1 MHLGKVTFHA
11 AVVST
16 CLFALGLSVQA
27 ADPSTKSP
35 AVEIAGAKH
44 VTTIEGISEYRLEN
58 GLQILLVPDSSK
70 PTVTVNMTVLVGSR
84 QEGYGEAG
92 MAHLLEH
99 MLFKGTPNFSGP
111 KEIPNALHKRGAD
124 YNASTDV
131 DRTNYHET
139 LPATDA
145 NLEFA
150 IRLEA
155 DRLINSYVHAA
166 DLKSEMTVVR
176 SEFESG
182 ENSPENILMQRM
194 MSAAY
199 DWHNYGKSTIGNKS
213 DIERVPIEKLQAFYH
228 RHYQPENTVLIVA
241 GKFQPATALGDIV
254 KYFGPIPRSELKPE
268 NTYTEEPPQD
278 GQRIVRLKR
287 VGKVAVVGATYHIP
301 AGGQSEFAATEV
313 LEGVLTDDPAGR
325 LYKSLVET
333 KEAAAVAGITFAMH
347 DPGVV
352 MFIAD
357 VVPGKNPEEVLK
369 KMEATIA
376 DVAKNGVTQTE
387 VDRIRQQLLKQ
398 REMAAANS
406 TRLGLGLT
414 EWAAQ
419 GDWRL
424 YFLHRDRLEKLTAAE
439 VSKAAAKYLKPDNST
454 VGLFIPTAAPDRSV
468 VPPVGNLEASIGN
481 YKGRTSI
488 AGGETFNPT
497 PANIDART
505 KTQTLPSGV
514 KAAFLA
520 KKTRGSAVH
529 LRLEL
534 HYGDVQNLRGLRVAA
549 NALPELMLTGT
560 KKLTKQ
566 EIQDALDKLK
576 ANLRASGQP
585 GTAIFSI
592 QARRETL
599 PDVLRLLKQILR
611 EPSLPESELDLNKQ
625 EELAQLQGALAEP
638 QALAAT
644 AIRRHLA
651 PYEKDDPRYVPTLPE
666 AIDALKAVTVADV
679 RKVYANYLNGSHGEL
694 AVVGDFDQAQIEP
707 LINEMLADW
716 KSEMSYAH
724 ISRDV
729 NFEVQG
735 GERKIETPDKA
746 NAVYVSAIVFPMRDD
761 NPDFAA
767 LALGDFMLGEDTLT
781 SRLGTRV
788 RQKEGLTYGVVSRLQ
803 ASAEDQRT
811 AFLVQAICNPV
822 NIHKV
827 TKAISEELNAMFTKG
842 VSTDELGTAKQ
853 SYQQQQEVARASD
866 RDLVG
871 MLVENLTVGRTM
883 KYYADLE
890 KQISELTS
898 EQIVSALRSHI
909 DLKRLFIV
917 TAGDFSKSQAA
928 NSR

>member
-1 MHLGKVTFHA
+1 
-11 AVVST
+11 VV
-16 CLFALGLSVQA
+16 V
-27 ADPSTKSP
+27 
-35 AVEIAGAKH
+35 
-44 VTTIEGISEYRLEN
+44 
-58 GLQILLVPDSSK
+58 
-70 PTVTVNMTVLVGSR
+70 
-84 QEGYGEAG
+84 
-92 MAHLLEH
+92 
-99 MLFKGTPNFSGP
+99 
-111 KEIPNALHKRGAD
+111 
-124 YNASTDV
+124 
-131 DRTNYHET
+131 
-139 LPATDA
+139 
-145 NLEFA
+145 
-150 IRLEA
+150 
-155 DRLINSYVHAA
+155 
-166 DLKSEMTVVR
+166 
-176 SEFESG
+176 
-182 ENSPENILMQRM
+182 
-194 MSAAY
+194 
-199 DWHNYGKSTIGNKS
+199 
-213 DIERVPIEKLQAFYH
+213 
-228 RHYQPENTVLIVA
+228 
-241 GKFQPATALGDIV
+241 
-254 KYFGPIPRSELKPE
+254 
-268 NTYTEEPPQD
+268 
-278 GQRIVRLKR
+278 
-287 VGKVAVVGATYHIP
+287 
-301 AGGQSEFAATEV
+301 
-313 LEGVLTDDPAGR
+313 
-325 LYKSLVET
+325 
-333 KEAAAVAGITFAMH
+333 
-347 DPGVV
+347 
-352 MFIAD
+352 FIAD

-376 DVAKNGVTQTE
+376 DVAKNGVTQAE

-398 REMAAANS
+398 REMTAANS
-406 TRLGLGLT
+406 TRLGLDLT

-424 YFLHRDRLEKLTAAE
+424 YFLHRDRLEKVTAAE

-454 VGLFIPTAAPDRSV
+454 VGLFIPTASPDRST

-520 KKTRGSAVH
+520 KKTRGNDVH

-549 NALPELMLTGT
+549 DSLPELMLTGT
-560 KKLTKQ
+560 KRLSKQ
-566 EIQDALDKLK
+566 EIQDTLDKLK
-576 ANLRASGQP
+576 ANLRVSGQP
-585 GTAIFSI
+585 GTATFSI

-611 EPSLPESELDLNKQ
+611 EASLPESELDLIRQ
-625 EELAQLQGALAEP
+625 ASLAQLQSALAEP
-638 QALAAT
+638 QALAGT

-707 LINEMLADW
+707 LLNEMLADW

-746 NAVYVSAIVFPMRDD
+746 NAVYFSAFVFPMRDD
-761 NPDFAA
+761 DPAFPA
-767 LALGDFMLGEDTLT
+767 LAMGDFMLGEDTLT

-822 NIHKV
+822 NINKV
-827 TKAISEELNAMFTKG
+827 TKAISEEINEMFTKG
-842 VSTDELGTAKQ
+842 VSTDELSTAKQ
-853 SYQQQQEVARASD
+853 GYLQQQEVARASD
-866 RDLVG
+866 RELVS
-871 MLVENLTVGRTM
+871 MLLENLTVGRTM

-890 KQISELTS
+890 RQIAELTP

-909 DLKRLFIV
+909 DLKKLFIV